1 MISDTGMTS
10 RGIGHIVERQLRNWE
25 IARSQK
31 LDRPVEPR
39 TQVVEHFVSVSRAVG
54 LPGEQV
60 AERLHE
66 RLGWP
71 VFDRE
76 ILHAMAGDDAHR
88 ERIYRVL
95 DKHDENW
102 LDEFVRSFCEDRFIS
117 GEDYFHRLTETVAA
131 LARAGHAIFLGRG
144 TDLILPRE
152 VGLRVRLTAGREFC
166 VGRFAKQNQVA
177 PDVAADQVDEIERE
191 RARFLKSHYRADAS
205 DPNRHDLIINFETFD
220 LDQTVELIM
229 GALRNRGIVD

>member
-1 MISDTGMTS
+1 MISDTGVTS
-10 RGIGHIVERQLRNWE
+10 GGIGRIVERQLRNWE

-76 ILHAMAGDDAHR
+76 ILHAMAGDDAYR
-88 ERIYRVL
+88 ERIYREL
-95 DKHDENW
+95 DEHDENW
-102 LDEFVRSFCEDRFIS
+102 LDEFVRSAAHRSPRRIGGLLPKSEYPSAGCVRPGCCSS
-117 GEDYFHRLTETVAA
+117 GRD
-131 LARAGHAIFLGRG
+131 AR
-144 TDLILPRE
+144 
-152 VGLRVRLTAGREFC
+152 
-166 VGRFAKQNQVA
+166 
-177 PDVAADQVDEIERE
+177 
-191 RARFLKSHYRADAS
+191 
-205 DPNRHDLIINFETFD
+205 
-220 LDQTVELIM
+220 
-229 GALRNRGIVD
+229 